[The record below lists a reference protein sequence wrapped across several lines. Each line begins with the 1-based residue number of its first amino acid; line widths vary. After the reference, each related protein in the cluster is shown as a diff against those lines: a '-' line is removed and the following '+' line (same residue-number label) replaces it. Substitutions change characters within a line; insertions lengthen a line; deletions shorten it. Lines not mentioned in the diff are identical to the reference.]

1 MAVLDLN
8 EDFDD
13 LGLEILD
20 LIDVLTVEDKHAGP
34 CAGPIHWGHELTAG
48 WADVPRPS
56 LWVGRRAS
64 P

>member
-20 LIDVLTVEDKHAGP
+20 LIDVLTVKISMLALVQDPFIGD
-34 CAGPIHWGHELTAG
+34 T
-48 WADVPRPS
+48 S
-56 LWVGRRAS
+56 
-64 P
+64 